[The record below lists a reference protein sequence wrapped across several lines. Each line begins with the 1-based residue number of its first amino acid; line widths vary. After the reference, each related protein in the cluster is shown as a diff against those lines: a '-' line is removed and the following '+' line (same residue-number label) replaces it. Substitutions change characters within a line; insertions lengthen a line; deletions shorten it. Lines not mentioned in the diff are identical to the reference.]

1 MCLKTFV
8 SKPYPL
14 QNLLKQRMK
23 TYKIVVILHLNGK
36 KTYSKASDGEKN
48 VDFTFEKYVV
58 ILILQVLLEQSCRTG
73 NPEIES
79 KYLKLIFQDQETINS
94 VSCT

>member
-36 KTYSKASDGEKN
+36 KTSSKASDGKKMWTLPSKN
-48 VDFTFEKYVV
+48 MWQF
-58 ILILQVLLEQSCRTG
+58 
-73 NPEIES
+73 
-79 KYLKLIFQDQETINS
+79 
-94 VSCT
+94 